1 MESLPHIFIGLF
13 LILLGVLIKHAKW
26 YFLIAGYN
34 TMPKEQ
40 KESYDIEGIAT
51 LFRNVMFYM
60 GGVLIIGSILSKL
73 LNVVSIHNTSFFIA
87 IIPGMIYL
95 LAKSNSDKYKLNK

>member
-1 MESLPHIFIGLF
+1 MESLPHIFIGIF

-60 GGVLIIGSILSKL
+60 GGVLIIGSILSKWTG
-73 LNVVSIHNTSFFIA
+73 NTSLETAVFFIA
-87 IIPGMIYL
+87 IIPGVIYL